1 MDKRKVNYPVE
12 RRVSKDVRAL
22 VGFRDDRVEI
32 KVKSGIP
39 LVGEITLSMKPED
52 MAAVEQVVRTQKAW
66 MTMAKF
72 EREMKGAK

>member
-1 MDKRKVNYPVE
+1 MDKRKVKYPVE
-12 RRVSKDVRAL
+12 RRISADVRAL

-39 LVGEITLSMKPED
+39 LLGEITLSMKPAD
-52 MAAVEQVVRTQKAW
+52 MDAVEQVVRTQKAW
-66 MTMAKF
+66 LLLAKF

>member
-12 RRVSKDVRAL
+12 RRVSADVRAL

-39 LVGEITLSMKPED
+39 LVGEITLCMKPED
-52 MAAVEQVVRTQKAW
+52 MASIDQVVRTQKAW
-66 MTMAKF
+66 MAMAKF

>member
-1 MDKRKVNYPVE
+1 MDKSKAKYPVE
-12 RRVSKDVRAL
+12 RRISKDVRAL

-32 KVKSGIP
+32 KVNAGFPI
-39 LVGEITLSMKPED
+39 GEITLRMKTAD
-52 MAAVEQVVRTQKAW
+52 MEAVEQVVRTQKAW